1 MSRSKEDF
9 EKDVELFEIAK
20 GLEKL
25 SVTYDQYHGYYH
37 VVGDRD
43 ILEELVK
50 LAKNKVKN
58 IYEYLN
64 IKIEQQEDNQ

>member
-9 EKDVELFEIAK
+9 EKEVELFETAK
-20 GLEKL
+20 GFEKL
-25 SVTYDQYHGYYH
+25 SVTFDQYHGYYH
-37 VVGDRD
+37 VVGDRGV
-43 ILEELVK
+43 LGELIK
-50 LAKNKVKN
+50 LAKNEVKN